1 MAKLDFPVPTT
12 VGEIHTQND
21 KSWRWTGVSWESAG
35 DGGDT
40 IVATSSA
47 DWNSAYTTVQ
57 SASGDWTVK
66 DLGTFNNDSSAEAA
80 MTYDGFYTW
89 CKTLDGNPACSMLSC
104 KRDTVIFHVSQF
116 SHGETFIVGD
126 QPGDHFTSFKTAIQY
141 VQYLKIRDSAVII
154 IEIRPGEYE
163 FSSSLDISHDN
174 GDNIFIRPLDGS
186 PSVTYPKS
194 TDFTGVSADDL
205 DMLKGKY
212 SVKFKFTSPSDQI
225 NSFNVPFG
233 TARIEDILIYKET
246 ESITRAVSVTEQGKF
261 YSTGCS
267 FFGFGNGI
275 QAVNGSYLR
284 IFDTS
289 VSYIT
294 EDAVD
299 GAGGAGIKV
308 NATSQLLGRRN
319 TIYKCDNYGLQVS
332 TDSMGTWYESVIE
345 ECGKGPLATL
355 SDAISITDHSTLISP
370 RAGTLSGNIIKNCD
384 SGIFLSQS
392 SVARIGDL
400 TCIDSDRWNIR
411 SSSDSNLYL
420 FDPIS
425 LSGSGVGFEDI
436 EVEDGGAVSF
446 TNDVNNILG
455 STTYSSPLNV
465 IDTDGSIIKD
475 NSQPI
480 QSIENWDS
488 TYTTV
493 SANSAS
499 WGVDTGGVGTSV
511 TRQATFTNSNNRIE
525 MVEATPFAGF
535 EIGDVIEV
543 TNSLSND
550 NVYTIESFP
559 SVQQV
564 IVNAA
569 HAGGSSSKS
578 LTTEILTA
586 GVTITLVCKG
596 KNAPLGL
603 GQGWAN
609 VSRAANTFAT
619 NSTGRTIMVSINA
632 KATTVSGYVLI
643 NDENSSIIDIDQTG
657 GGSTY
662 NLCVQMAVP
671 DGQQYKYQLFLAN
684 REAERE
690 LR

>member
-141 VQYLKIRDSAVII
+141 VQYLKMRDSAVIN

-163 FSSSLDISHDN
+163 FNSSLDISHDN
-174 GDNIFIRPLDGS
+174 GDNIFISPLDGS

-212 SVKFKFTSPSDQI
+212 SVKFKFTSPSNQI
-225 NSFNVPFG
+225 NALSLPFG
-233 TARIEDILIYKET
+233 TARIEDILIYKDT
-246 ESITRAVSVTEQGKF
+246 ESITRAVNVNDQGKF
-261 YSTGCS
+261 YSVGCS
-267 FFGFGNGI
+267 FFGFGSGI
-275 QAVNGSYLR
+275 QAINGSYLR

-299 GAGGAGIKV
+299 GTGGVGIKA
-308 NATSQLLGRRN
+308 NSTSQLLGRRN
-319 TIYKCDNYGLQVS
+319 TIYKCDNHGLQVA
-332 TDSMGTWYESVIE
+332 TNSMGTWYESVIE
-345 ECGKGPLATL
+345 ECGKGLLATL
-355 SDAISITDHSTLISP
+355 SEAISITDHGTLLSP

-384 SGIFLSQS
+384 AGIFLSQS

-400 TCIDSDRWNIR
+400 TCIDNDRWNIR
-411 SSSDSNLYL
+411 SYADSNLYL

-475 NSQPI
+475 NNQPI

-499 WGVDTGGVGTSV
+499 WIGSGDFTPATYAGEESITFPNGLIMKHGYRASVPAGTFIAFQTAFPNACISV
-511 TRQATFTNSNNRIE
+511 T
-525 MVEATPFAGF
+525 
-535 EIGDVIEV
+535 V
-543 TNSLSND
+543 TSD
-550 NVYTIESFP
+550 
-559 SVQQV
+559 
-564 IVNAA
+564 
-569 HAGGSSSKS
+569 
-578 LTTEILTA
+578 
-586 GVTITLVCKG
+586 
-596 KNAPLGL
+596 
-603 GQGWAN
+603 
-609 VSRAANTFAT
+609 
-619 NSTGRTIMVSINA
+619 
-632 KATTVSGYVLI
+632 
-643 NDENSSIIDIDQTG
+643 G
-657 GGSTY
+657 GGSYVGYAKAKGTTGFTGE
-662 NLCVQMAVP
+662 AVYP
-671 DGQQYKYQLFLAN
+671 GVSTGTAGDYSWQAFGY
-684 REAERE
+684 
-690 LR
+690 